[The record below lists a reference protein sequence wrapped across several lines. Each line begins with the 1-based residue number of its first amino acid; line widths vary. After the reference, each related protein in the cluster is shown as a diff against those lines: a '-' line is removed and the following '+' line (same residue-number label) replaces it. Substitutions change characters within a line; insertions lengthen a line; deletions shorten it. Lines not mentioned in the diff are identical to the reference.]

1 MQKPVIHPE
10 LLSDIEAVMADT
22 GLSKPDFGKFAL
34 NDPRL
39 VYDIEGGR
47 ELRRSTESAVLA
59 KIGELRARGTA

>member
-10 LLSDIEAVMADT
+10 LLSDIKAVMADT

-39 VYDIEGGR
+39 VYDIESGR
-47 ELRRSTESAVLA
+47 ELRRSTESTVQA
-59 KIGELRARGTA
+59 KINELRKRGAS